1 LELKNSLIVND
12 DQENLEQ
19 ELDYDFD
26 GYADGGFHEGPQY
39 VKDDNSVEVLEF
51 DDSGNRND

>member
-1 LELKNSLIVND
+1 MND